1 MTEQWQRGVPAFL
14 AVFVFA
20 AGLVLFAPGRA
31 RAAEPLGEQLFKKND
46 CVTCHAIDQT
56 VVGPSYQAVA
66 KKYAGQK
73 DAVETLVK
81 AVKDGHVGTWGQ
93 VPMPPHPNL
102 SDKTIKTIVEWILTL
117 K

>member
-1 MTEQWQRGVPAFL
+1 MGKQCRSVAPAFL
-14 AVFVFA
+14 KAAVLA
-20 AGLVLFAPGRA
+20 MPLVLLAPA
-31 RAAEPLGEQLFKKND
+31 IAKPAEPLGEQLYKKND
-46 CVTCHAIDQT
+46 CVTCHAIDHT
-56 VVGPSYQAVA
+56 LVGPSYEAVA

-73 DAVETLVK
+73 GAVDMLVK

-102 SDKTIKTIVEWILTL
+102 SDQTITTIVEWILTL

>member
-1 MTEQWQRGVPAFL
+1 MGKESMSLTPAFL
-14 AVFVFA
+14 KA
-20 AGLVLFAPGRA
+20 ALIAMALVLLAPA
-31 RAAEPLGEQLFKKND
+31 IAHSAEPLGEQLYKQND
-46 CVTCHAIDQT
+46 CATCHAIDHT
-56 VVGPSYQAVA
+56 VVGPSYEAVA

-73 DAVETLVK
+73 GAVDMLDK

-102 SDKTIKTIVEWILTL
+102 PDATIKTIVEWILTL

>member
-1 MTEQWQRGVPAFL
+1 MAPTFL
-14 AVFVFA
+14 KAVLLVMP
-20 AGLVLFAPGRA
+20 LVLLAPA
-31 RAAEPLGEQLFKKND
+31 IANSAEPLGEQLYKKND
-46 CVTCHAIDQT
+46 CATCHAIDHT
-56 VVGPSYQAVA
+56 VVGPSYQDVA

-73 DAVETLVK
+73 GAVDMLVK

-102 SDKTIKTIVEWILTL
+102 SDADIKTIVEWILTL

>member
-1 MTEQWQRGVPAFL
+1 MGKEIIPATPAFL
-14 AVFVFA
+14 KA
-20 AGLVLFAPGRA
+20 ALIAMPLVLLAPA
-31 RAAEPLGEQLFKKND
+31 IAHSAEPPGEQLYKSND
-46 CVTCHAIDQT
+46 CVTCHAIDHT
-56 VVGPSYQAVA
+56 LVGPSYEAVA

-73 DAVETLVK
+73 GAVAMLVK

-102 SDKTIKTIVEWILTL
+102 SDATIKTIVEWILSL